1 MAITHVASV
10 RNNLADRIDELVN
23 TGAGTAK
30 LQIETTGGGTVL
42 ATINLQNPA
51 FGAAAAGIITL
62 QGTPLSDTDAD
73 ATGTAAEFAVTDR
86 DGADVFRGSVG
97 TSGEDINLSQTDVE
111 AGDTVTIT
119 SFTYEAPN

>member
-1 MAITHVASV
+1 
-10 RNNLADRIDELVN
+10 LVD
-23 TGAGTAK
+23 TGGGTAA
-30 LQIETTGGGTVL
+30 LQIETTGGALVL
-42 ATINLQNPA
+42 ATINLQSPP

-73 ATGTAAEFAVTDR
+73 ATGTAAEFAVVDKG
-86 DGADVFRGSVG
+86 GADVFRGSVG
-97 TSGEDINLSQTDVE
+97 TSGEDINLSQLDVE